1 MPQLTRGARRALDHI
16 RADIANI
23 RAFLTVA
30 HARVKFNP
38 DLSREQMDKAQEDLK
53 CIERRLINEL
63 EPLLER
69 QAPQYEQRLAENE
82 QRLAELEQRITAL
95 ENGGKVVALRK
106 EA

>member
-1 MPQLTRGARRALDHI
+1 MPQLTRGARRALDRI
-16 RADIANI
+16 RAELNDI

-30 HARVKFNP
+30 HARAKFNP
-38 DLSREQMDKAQEDLK
+38 DFSREQMDKAQESIKRIDQ
-53 CIERRLINEL
+53 RLTDEL

-69 QAPQYEQRLAENE
+69 QAPQYE